1 MEQQTMTIMKDC
13 EVEVSS
19 EEEGFEG
26 AWFRAMLEENPG
38 NSARR
43 KLRVRYLTLL
53 DMNGS
58 SPLIE
63 HIEQRFIRPVPPE
76 ENQQK
81 GVVLEEGSLVDADH
95 KDGWWTGVVVKKV
108 EDDNYLVY
116 FDLPPDII
124 QFERKQ
130 LRTHLI
136 WTGGTWIQPEIE
148 ELDKSMFSSGTMVE
162 VLSTKETV
170 WSPAMVVKEIGVDDK
185 KKFIVKDWNRYLS
198 CNGDDAIPN
207 KTVDS
212 RRVRPIPPPSS
223 VDQYTLLEC
232 VETFCGL
239 GWHKGQ
245 VRKLLSDNRYS
256 VILEATK
263 QESTIKHS
271 DLRPFMVWEDG
282 VWHNDPKPK
291 PIKETPPNILKRKPM
306 RSCSAAKPM
315 TPNSATKNLR
325 SSLNPDEISETLTK
339 AKSVAATEE
348 LGKKKADAVM
358 YDKTHLVI
366 TPQVTSIAP
375 VITATPL
382 KQLEA
387 ETEGNK
393 SPKKTLEPMKNQNG
407 LENSSTQHEMPEEE
421 NSNEKSRKRK
431 REQNQNS
438 DLNETDETCNGSKAG
453 INGTSD
459 NIRVDDVDDQPLS
472 AWINIPT
479 VLSSDQSSNVADNSA
494 ADVEETQAKGTLIIE
509 PFTKNLPFWKTY
521 ETEKGYKTV
530 PQNPHF
536 SPLFEFK
543 EDIREW
549 SAVGMMVSFYGL
561 LEEVKNLQLD
571 VSSSK
576 LSSLSSS
583 FAELEK
589 HGFDVATPQSRINK
603 VLSLQVGRAKKV
615 EERKCLEK
623 RIEAEEIEMQK
634 FEHEM
639 VEVERKLLELK
650 RQAEVAKEKKE
661 AKNKMIV
668 EMKSCAET
676 IDQEIAD
683 VELEFIT
690 SVLAP
695 W

>member
-1 MEQQTMTIMKDC
+1 MKITKDC
-13 EVEVSS
+13 VVEVSS

-26 AWFRAMLEENPG
+26 AWFRAVLEENPG
-38 NSARR
+38 NSSRR
-43 KLRVRYLTLL
+43 KLRVRYSTLL
-53 DMNGS
+53 DMDGS

-81 GVVLEEGSLVDADH
+81 DVVLEEGLLVDADH
-95 KDGWWTGVVVKKV
+95 KDGWWTGVVVKKM

-148 ELDKSMFSSGTMVE
+148 ESNKSMFSPGTMVE
-162 VLSTKETV
+162 VFSAKEAV
-170 WSPAMVVKEIGVDDK
+170 WSPAMVVKETDVDDK
-185 KKFIVKDWNRYLS
+185 KKFIVKDCNRYLS
-198 CNGDDAIPN
+198 CNGDEARPTNIVN
-207 KTVDS
+207 S

-223 VDQYTLLEC
+223 VDKYALLES
-232 VETFCGL
+232 VETFSGL

-245 VRKLLSDNRYS
+245 VRKILSENRYT
-256 VILEATK
+256 VRLEATQ
-263 QESTIKHS
+263 QESTIRHS

-282 VWHNDPKPK
+282 VWYNDLKQK
-291 PIKETPPNILKRKPM
+291 PIKETPPTILKRKPM
-306 RSCSAAKPM
+306 RSCSAAKSM
-315 TPNSATKNLR
+315 TPTSATKHLR
-325 SSLNPDEISETLTK
+325 SFLNSKEISETPTK
-339 AKSVAATEE
+339 AKFVSATRE
-348 LGKKKADAVM
+348 LGKNKADAVM
-358 YDKTHLVI
+358 NDKTHLLI
-366 TPQVTSIAP
+366 TPQETSIAP
-375 VITATPL
+375 VITVTPL
-382 KQLEA
+382 KQQDA
-387 ETEGNK
+387 ETEGKK
-393 SPKKTLEPMKNQNG
+393 SPKKTPEPVKHQNG

-438 DLNETDETCNGSKAG
+438 NLNETDETCNVSKAG
-453 INGTSD
+453 VNGTSD
-459 NIRVDDVDDQPLS
+459 TIRVDDVDDQPLS
-472 AWINIPT
+472 SWINIPT
-479 VLSSDQSSNVADNSA
+479 VLSSDQSSNVVDNSA
-494 ADVEETQAKGTLIIE
+494 ADVEETQAKGALTIE

-521 ETEKGYKTV
+521 EMEKGYKTV

-536 SPLFEFK
+536 SPLLEFK

-561 LEEVKNLQLD
+561 LEEVKKLQLD

-576 LSSLSSS
+576 LGSLSTC

-589 HGFDVATPQSRINK
+589 HGFDIATPQSRINK

-639 VEVERKLLELK
+639 VEVERKMLELK
-650 RQAEVAKEKKE
+650 RRAEVAKEKKE
-661 AKNKMIV
+661 AADKMIV
-668 EMKSCAET
+668 EMKSSAET
-676 IDQEIAD
+676 IDQEIAN

>member
-1 MEQQTMTIMKDC
+1 MELQTMKITKDC
-13 EVEVSS
+13 VVEVSS

-26 AWFRAMLEENPG
+26 AWFRAVLEENPG
-38 NSARR
+38 NSSRR
-43 KLRVRYLTLL
+43 KLRVRYSTLL
-53 DMNGS
+53 DMDGS

-81 GVVLEEGSLVDADH
+81 DVVLEEGLLVDADH
-95 KDGWWTGVVVKKV
+95 KDGWWTGVVVKKM

-148 ELDKSMFSSGTMVE
+148 ESNKSMFSPGTMVE
-162 VLSTKETV
+162 VFSAKEAV
-170 WSPAMVVKEIGVDDK
+170 WSPAMVVKETDVDDK
-185 KKFIVKDWNRYLS
+185 KKFIVKDCNRYLS
-198 CNGDDAIPN
+198 CNGDEARPTNIVN
-207 KTVDS
+207 S

-223 VDQYTLLEC
+223 VDKYALLES
-232 VETFCGL
+232 VETFSGL

-245 VRKLLSDNRYS
+245 VRKILSENRYT
-256 VILEATK
+256 VRLEATQ
-263 QESTIKHS
+263 QESTIRHS

-282 VWHNDPKPK
+282 VWYNDLTQK
-291 PIKETPPNILKRKPM
+291 PIKETPPTILKRKPM
-306 RSCSAAKPM
+306 RSCSAAKSM
-315 TPNSATKNLR
+315 TPTSATKHLR
-325 SSLNPDEISETLTK
+325 SFLNSKEISETPTK
-339 AKSVAATEE
+339 AKFVSATRE
-348 LGKKKADAVM
+348 LGKNKADAVM
-358 YDKTHLVI
+358 NDKTHLLI
-366 TPQVTSIAP
+366 TPQETSIAP
-375 VITATPL
+375 VITVTPL
-382 KQLEA
+382 KQQDA
-387 ETEGNK
+387 ETEGKK
-393 SPKKTLEPMKNQNG
+393 SPKKTPEPVKHQNG

-438 DLNETDETCNGSKAG
+438 NLNETDETCNVSKAG
-453 INGTSD
+453 VNGTSD
-459 NIRVDDVDDQPLS
+459 TIRVDDVDDQPLS
-472 AWINIPT
+472 SWINIPT
-479 VLSSDQSSNVADNSA
+479 VLSSDQSSNVVDNSA
-494 ADVEETQAKGTLIIE
+494 ADVEETQAKGALTIE

-521 ETEKGYKTV
+521 EMEKGYKTV

-536 SPLFEFK
+536 SPLLEFK

-561 LEEVKNLQLD
+561 LEEVKKLQLD

-576 LSSLSSS
+576 LGSLSTC

-589 HGFDVATPQSRINK
+589 HGFDIATPQSRINK

-639 VEVERKLLELK
+639 VEVERKMLELK
-650 RQAEVAKEKKE
+650 RRAEVAKEKKE
-661 AKNKMIV
+661 AADKMIV
-668 EMKSCAET
+668 EMKSSAET
-676 IDQEIAD
+676 IDQEIAN

>member
-1 MEQQTMTIMKDC
+1 MKITKDC
-13 EVEVSS
+13 VVEVSS

-26 AWFRAMLEENPG
+26 AWFRAVLEENPG
-38 NSARR
+38 NSSRR
-43 KLRVRYLTLL
+43 KLRVRYSTLL
-53 DMNGS
+53 DMDGS

-81 GVVLEEGSLVDADH
+81 DVVLEEGLLVDADH
-95 KDGWWTGVVVKKV
+95 KDGWWTGVVVKKM

-148 ELDKSMFSSGTMVE
+148 ESNKSMFSPGTMVE
-162 VLSTKETV
+162 VFSAKEAV
-170 WSPAMVVKEIGVDDK
+170 WSPAMVVKETDVDDK
-185 KKFIVKDWNRYLS
+185 KKFIVKDCNRYLS
-198 CNGDDAIPN
+198 CNGDEARPTNIVN
-207 KTVDS
+207 S

-223 VDQYTLLEC
+223 VDKYALLES
-232 VETFCGL
+232 VETFSGL

-245 VRKLLSDNRYS
+245 VRKILSENRYT
-256 VILEATK
+256 VRLEATQ
-263 QESTIKHS
+263 QESTIRHS

-282 VWHNDPKPK
+282 VWYNDLKQK
-291 PIKETPPNILKRKPM
+291 PIKETPPTILKRKPM
-306 RSCSAAKPM
+306 RSCSAAKSM
-315 TPNSATKNLR
+315 TPTSATKHLR
-325 SSLNPDEISETLTK
+325 SFLNSKEISETPTK
-339 AKSVAATEE
+339 AKFVSATRE
-348 LGKKKADAVM
+348 LGKNKADALM
-358 YDKTHLVI
+358 NDKTHLLI
-366 TPQVTSIAP
+366 TPQETSIAP
-375 VITATPL
+375 VITVTPL
-382 KQLEA
+382 KQQDA
-387 ETEGNK
+387 ETEGKK
-393 SPKKTLEPMKNQNG
+393 SPKKTPEPVKHQNG

-438 DLNETDETCNGSKAG
+438 NLNETDETCNVSKAG
-453 INGTSD
+453 VNGTSD
-459 NIRVDDVDDQPLS
+459 TIRVDDVDDQPLS
-472 AWINIPT
+472 SWINIPT
-479 VLSSDQSSNVADNSA
+479 VLSSDQSSNVVDNSA
-494 ADVEETQAKGTLIIE
+494 ADVEETQAKGALTIE

-521 ETEKGYKTV
+521 EMEKGYKTV

-536 SPLFEFK
+536 SPLLEFK

-561 LEEVKNLQLD
+561 LEEVKKLQLD

-576 LSSLSSS
+576 LGSLSTC

-589 HGFDVATPQSRINK
+589 HGFDIATPQSRINK

-639 VEVERKLLELK
+639 VEVERKMLELK
-650 RQAEVAKEKKE
+650 RRAEVAKEKKE
-661 AKNKMIV
+661 AADKMIV
-668 EMKSCAET
+668 EMKSSAET
-676 IDQEIAD
+676 IDQEIAN